1 MKSLDEM
8 TVRAVSNTLCN
19 LYQPDFDPSGLMG
32 FFRRAGVDVP
42 EPFRPFS
49 VNALPSVSFTAF
61 LISLN
66 GSSEF
71 EKILARL
78 ASPKEDPENRA
89 RHRSTVRKLN
99 EILWAEGLE
108 IVMDG
113 PDPVIKDLE
122 TSEQEGRQMV
132 NDNPASPDP
141 VQQPVTNASNEIFVV
156 HGRDLGAKDT
166 VARFLERIKMKPVI
180 LQELDDYGNTV
191 IEKFEHHADQVGFAI
206 VLFTP
211 DDIGALKGEFDNAK
225 PRARQN
231 VIFELGYFIGKLG
244 RDGVR
249 VLVKGEVEIL
259 TDYSGVLYITMGDND
274 GWKLRLVQELQ
285 SAGYD
290 VDANDA
296 L

>member
-19 LYQPDFDPSGLMG
+19 LYYPDFDPSGLMG
-32 FFRRAGVDVP
+32 FFGRAGVDVP

-71 EKILARL
+71 EKILTRL
-78 ASPKEDPENRA
+78 ASPKEDPGNRA

-99 EILWAEGLE
+99 EILEAENLE
-108 IVMDG
+108 IALDG
-113 PDPVIKDLE
+113 PNPVIRDLE
-122 TSEQEGRQMV
+122 TSEPESTQEV
-132 NDNPASPDP
+132 NDNPASSDP
-141 VQQPVTNASNEIFVV
+141 ARPVTNASNEIFVV
-156 HGRDLGAKDT
+156 HGRDTGTKDT
-166 VARFLERIKMKPVI
+166 VARFLERIKMQPVI
-180 LQELDDYGNTV
+180 LQELDDDGITV
-191 IEKFEHHADQVGFAI
+191 IEKFERHAERVGFAI

-225 PRARQN
+225 PRAREN

-244 RDGVR
+244 RSRVR
-249 VLVKGEVEIL
+249 VLTKGEVEIL
-259 TDYSGVLYITMGDND
+259 SDYSGVIRIPMEDND
-274 GWKLRLVQELQ
+274 AWKLHLVRELRR
-285 SAGYD
+285 AGYA